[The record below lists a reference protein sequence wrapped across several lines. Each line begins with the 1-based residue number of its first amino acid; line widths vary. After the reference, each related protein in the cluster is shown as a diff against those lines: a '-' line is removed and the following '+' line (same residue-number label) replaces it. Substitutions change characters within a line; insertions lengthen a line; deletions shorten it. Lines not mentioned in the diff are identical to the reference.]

1 MAQSSQPFSDEDNGM
16 NQKSQEMN
24 TAPVYFSFY
33 ISYVSNEVEASDL
46 YLHHL
51 PLSPVNKYIIN
62 IGKKKKQGGF
72 TKILAFNYK

>member
-51 PLSPVNKYIIN
+51 PL
-62 IGKKKKQGGF
+62 
-72 TKILAFNYK
+72 